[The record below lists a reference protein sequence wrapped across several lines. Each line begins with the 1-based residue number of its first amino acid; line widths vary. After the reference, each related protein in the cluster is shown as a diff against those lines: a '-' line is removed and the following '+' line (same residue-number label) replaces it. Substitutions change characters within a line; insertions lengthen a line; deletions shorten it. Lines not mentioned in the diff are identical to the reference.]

1 MASPVRMGLPRPF
14 AHAFPENQVA
24 GEKEDMS
31 DFDFEDDEEFKSDEE
46 YWADYYAK
54 YPEPSNVFV
63 RAAANGDLDTVRR
76 MLGEG
81 ADINQQDKGFP
92 TEYGSLRDMRE
103 PNTLGATAL
112 EMAARTKNLEML
124 KFLFEAGAEPFPI
137 DPYHPDKKGSIVS
150 TALFNGFT
158 EGLRYLVDEQ
168 GLPLNDG
175 EEPEVWLLI
184 HAINSRSSVDLLRY
198 LVEEK
203 GLSLEQKTENGISPA
218 SAANGNFPEPGF
230 LEYIYS
236 KGAVPA
242 GTQHTWPLAKISFA
256 EGAKR
261 DLEDLTG
268 EDFNSFEG
276 AMKFMGR
283 YTDHSTLLNE
293 AVFNGDV
300 EKVRVHLK
308 YGTNPLE
315 KDDKGVDAF
324 GVLQRLKNAGH
335 AIFGYR
341 EQHAEIEK
349 MLEDAIKPQQKRT
362 PGAPAP

>member
-1 MASPVRMGLPRPF
+1 MGNF
-14 AHAFPENQVA
+14 
-24 GEKEDMS
+24 
-31 DFDFEDDEEFKSDEE
+31 DFDDDSEDEKFKSDEE
-46 YWADYYAK
+46 YWADYYTR
-54 YPEPSNVFV
+54 YPEPSNAFV
-63 RAAANGDLDTVRR
+63 RAAATGDIDTVRR

-81 ADINQQDKGFP
+81 TDIDQRDQGFKD
-92 TEYGSLRDMRE
+92 EYGNMRDMRE

-124 KFLFEAGAEPFPI
+124 KFLYEAGAEPFPV
-137 DPYHPDKKGSIVS
+137 DPYYPDRKDSVVD
-150 TALFNGFT
+150 TAIFNGFT

-168 GLPLNDG
+168 GLPLRDG
-175 EEPEVWLLI
+175 DESEAWIVV
-184 HAINSRSSVDLLRY
+184 HAINEKSSLDLLRY

-218 SAANGNFPEPGF
+218 SAANGRFGSTEF

-242 GTQHTWPLAKISFA
+242 ETQHVWPKMKISFA
-256 EGAKR
+256 EGAKK
-261 DLEDLTG
+261 DLEDMTG
-268 EDFNSFEG
+268 EDFNSLEG
-276 AMKFMGR
+276 SMKFMDR
-283 YTDHSTLLNE
+283 FSSHSTLLNE
-293 AVFNGDV
+293 AVFNGDI

-308 YGTNPLE
+308 YGADPLT

-335 AIFGYR
+335 AIFGYW
-341 EQHAEIEK
+341 EEHAEVER
-349 MLEDAIKPQQKRT
+349 MLEDAVRQKQKPT